1 MRSLLKRIFFITV
14 TSSLIV
20 GGLFIFPQY
29 GKGYNDKTTHPAL
42 TDEIVDFYNLSFTNK
57 LTDEEKEWIVEG
69 SINEDIP
76 PRWINHFYD
85 PTTGEGWKSENLGD
99 VAPITLQI
107 FSKMFLNATTET
119 VSSKNWV
126 HNELLQA
133 KYADYGGNRT
143 WENAIRR
150 YVNGDK
156 EYAYRTLGDVLHL
169 LEDKTVPDHTR
180 NDTHAHEG
188 SVVTGDGGSPYEDY
202 ASNYTRGNLVI
213 APDLK
218 KENKSPIIFGSLDEY
233 FDYLANY
240 SNNNFFSE
248 HTITSGKYEYPK
260 ILREDGG
267 YGYGKNRSEKEEVLV
282 NIKFISKEN
291 FDIEK
296 FYTLKNNQNENLVLS
311 SYFSRLSREAVLSG
325 AGVISLFYEEVA
337 KAEKDKNL
345 IKEEPTISWWQKM
358 RSPGYGIIVPTIHM
372 AVDGAAWVHNTSV
385 IVINKVADVT
395 TSIIHAVVDGVVWVY
410 DTSIIAINN
419 IADTTTSILLKI
431 PTLLSKTPTSQG
443 ASLIDAVSPS
453 VVSPPILTEGKMV
466 VVNNSI
472 TAVPET
478 GHSGSKI
485 QTTIREHSL
494 DMEKSTNLLVE
505 TSRQPIIFSSIPIV
519 AAAPQ
524 STQNT
529 FQGSPSEP
537 LEEQATT
544 TPTEITPADTA
555 PPTII
560 ILGENPIT
568 IYTGGHYADA
578 GATASDEIDGV
589 RTVSLSSNVNTFT
602 AGSYTITY
610 TATDLAGNIATTTRT
625 VNVLDAVT
633 TLAYSDLNENGTAD
647 SDEGEVVALSST
659 SLPAGEYRFN
669 NLTITASSTLTL
681 MGDLAASTT
690 FRGVKITARNITVD
704 VGSSIS
710 ADMQGY
716 NQEIS
721 GPGAAIYPG
730 GASYGGVGSSNV
742 ANSVYGS
749 ATYPTEL
756 GSSGPSV
763 CCSINKNG
771 GGAIRLVVA
780 ETLANNGTISADGSS
795 PSTSG
800 GSIYVTTNNLAGDG
814 SFHANGGSGSAYY
827 YTGAGSGG
835 RVAIYYQN
843 SSYRGTAE
851 ALGGLHYD
859 GWSSFSR
866 VGSGTT
872 GFFDTINNDFY
883 ARAPWQF
890 LASDGP
896 FTFNRIII
904 ENGATVSV
912 EDGARVTA
920 NDLFIT
926 GASSLSFGSGS
937 VIAIPSI
944 LIDGQSSLIF
954 SGNETFTTNTLSIMG
969 TSTVSVARGVPLV
982 LSVRDLTLS
991 AGSSINVDGKGYS
1004 PTTGP
1009 GTPIEY
1015 YDGASYGG
1023 AGYNNSATSTY
1034 GSVFSPVDMGSG
1046 GNGHGSYAYGGGAVK
1061 LLAIGTLNIDG
1072 MISANG
1078 GQTSSGGSIY
1088 LVAETVIGNGALRA
1102 GGGGTYWSGQ
1112 DIGPG
1117 GGGRIAIDSPNSL
1130 FSGSMSASGT
1140 CYSSS
1145 GYLIGCSE
1153 DGTVVYGASIVAFD
1167 FTTLSPSVLGS
1178 INERAHT
1185 INLAVPHGT
1194 DITALAPTI
1203 TVSRGASVSPVSGE
1217 AHDFTSPV
1225 LYAVT
1230 SATSSIQTYTV
1241 TVTVAPA
1248 PPDTTPPTIVNY
1260 MLNGVEESV
1269 TTASTTVAV
1278 TLTIT
1283 ASEDVDW
1290 VSIKIEN
1297 EGEPNNYKIFYSG
1310 TNCTDETTTCAKIW
1324 DGVVSHGEFTSGTYR
1339 VKVRMR
1345 DAVGNEFLEY
1355 LTPHVI
1361 IVE

>member
-14 TSSLIV
+14 TSSLVV
-20 GGLFIFPQY
+20 GGLFISPQY

-42 TDEIVDFYNLSFTNK
+42 TDEIVDFYNLSFANK

-85 PTTGEGWKSENLGD
+85 PTTGEGWKSENLGE
-99 VAPITLQI
+99 VPPITLQI
-107 FSKMFLNATTET
+107 FSKIFLNATTET

-188 SVVTGDGGSPYEDY
+188 SLVTGDGGSPYEDY
-202 ASNYTRGNLVI
+202 SSNYTRGNLVI

-218 KENKSPIIFGSLDEY
+218 KENKSPTIFGSLDEY

-248 HTITSGKYEYPK
+248 HTITSGKYEYPN
-260 ILREDGG
+260 ILREGRG
-267 YGYGKNRSEKEEVLV
+267 YAYGQDQYQNETILSEVRVEFNSDFSIAKTY
-282 NIKFISKEN
+282 S
-291 FDIEK
+291 
-296 FYTLKNNQNENLVLS
+296 LKNDKVLS

-325 AGVISLFYEEVA
+325 AGVINLFYEEVA

-345 IKEEPTISWWQKM
+345 IKEEPAISWWQKM
-358 RSPGYGIIVPTIHM
+358 RSPGYGIIVPTIHV
-372 AVDGAAWVHNTSV
+372 AVDGIAWVYNTSL
-385 IVINKVADVT
+385 IAINKVTEVT
-395 TSIIHAVVDGVVWVY
+395 ISV
-410 DTSIIAINN
+410 
-419 IADTTTSILLKI
+419 
-431 PTLLSKTPTSQG
+431 LSKTPTSQG

-453 VVSPPILTEGKMV
+453 VVLPPILTEGEMV
-466 VVNNSI
+466 VVNNRI

-478 GHSGSKI
+478 EHPGNEVQTAI
-485 QTTIREHSL
+485 QGQPL
-494 DMEKSTNLLVE
+494 DDTPVVK
-505 TSRQPIIFSSIPIV
+505 TSQPITQPLVFVGGAMPIV
-519 AAAPQ
+519 AAPAPVIQTTPQVQ
-524 STQNT
+524 STEQETTNT
-529 FQGSPSEP
+529 DTA
-537 LEEQATT
+537 ATT
-544 TPTEITPADTA
+544 TPPINTTPAD
-555 PPTII
+555 II
-560 ILGENPIT
+560 SPVITILGENPVT
-568 IYTGGHYADA
+568 IYTGDRYADV

-589 RTVSLSSNVNTFT
+589 RTVSVSSNVNTFT
-602 AGSYTITY
+602 AGSYMVTY
-610 TATDLAGNIATTTRT
+610 TATDLAGNIATSTRA
-625 VNVLDAVT
+625 VNILDAVVA
-633 TLAYSDLNENGTAD
+633 LSYSDLNENSTAD
-647 SDEGEVVALSST
+647 SEEEEVVVLSST

-669 NLTITASSTLTL
+669 NLAITASSTLTL
-681 MGDLAASTT
+681 MGDLTASTT

-704 VGSSIS
+704 VDSSIS

-730 GASYGGVGSSNV
+730 GASYGGVGNNNV

-749 ATYPTEL
+749 ATHPTEL
-756 GSSGPSV
+756 GSSGPSI
-763 CCSINKNG
+763 CCSVNKNG

-814 SFHANGGSGSAYY
+814 SFHTNGGSGSAYH

-859 GWSSFSR
+859 GWSSSSR

-872 GFFDTINNDFY
+872 GFFDTTNNDFY

-896 FTFNRIII
+896 LTFNRIII

-912 EDGARVTA
+912 EDDARVTA
-920 NDLFIT
+920 NELLIT
-926 GASSLSFGSGS
+926 GTSSLSFGSGS

-944 LIDGQSSLIF
+944 LVDGQSTLTF

-1009 GTPIEY
+1009 GAPIEY

-1061 LLAIGTLNIDG
+1061 LLAIETLAIDG

-1088 LVAETVIGNGALRA
+1088 LVAETVTGNGTLRA
-1102 GGGGTYWSGQ
+1102 DGGETYWSGQ
-1112 DIGPG
+1112 YIGPG
-1117 GGGRIAIDSPNSL
+1117 GGGRIAIDSPNSS
-1130 FSGSMSASGT
+1130 FSGSMSASGA

-1145 GYLIGCSE
+1145 GYIIGCSE
-1153 DGTVVYGASIVAFD
+1153 DGTVVYGASIESFS
-1167 FTTLSPSVLGS
+1167 FSTLSPVVQGT

-1185 INLAVPHGT
+1185 IDLSVPYGT
-1194 DITALAPTI
+1194 DIIAQTPTLL
-1203 TVSRGASVSPVSGE
+1203 VSRGATVSPVSGE
-1217 AHDFTSPV
+1217 AQDFTNPV
-1225 LYAVT
+1225 VYTVT
-1230 SATSSIQTYTV
+1230 SATSSIQAYTV

-1260 MLNGVEESV
+1260 TLNGVEESV

-1278 TLTIT
+1278 TLTMI

-1310 TNCTDETTTCAKIW
+1310 TDCTDETTTCTKIW

-1355 LTPHVI
+1355 LTPYVI